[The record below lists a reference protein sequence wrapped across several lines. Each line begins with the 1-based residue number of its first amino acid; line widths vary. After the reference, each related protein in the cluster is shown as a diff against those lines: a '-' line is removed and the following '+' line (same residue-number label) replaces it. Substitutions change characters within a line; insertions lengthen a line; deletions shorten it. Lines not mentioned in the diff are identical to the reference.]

1 MTSPTPTPHS
11 LLQQLLQQ
19 SLHPIHQNLNHIE
32 DRLTEMQQNIL
43 ELEQT
48 THSLD
53 ETLQPLP
60 QALTIAL
67 NQFMGQLQTMLT
79 AEPSSASPASLQQQL
94 AKLLTT
100 LNSLNQRI
108 DRNIT
113 LQQQL
118 ITSIENCE
126 TLSTQISNPQ

>member
-1 MTSPTPTPHS
+1 MTSPTSTPHS
-11 LLQQLLQQ
+11 LLQQLFQQ
-19 SLHPIHQNLNHIE
+19 SLQPIHQNLNQIE
-32 DRLTEMQQNIL
+32 ERLSEMQQNIL

-48 THSLD
+48 TQNLD

-60 QALTIAL
+60 EALTIAL

-108 DRNIT
+108 DRNTT

-118 ITSIENCE
+118 IASLESCKA
-126 TLSTQISNPQ
+126 LSTQISDSQ